1 MATKIDIISGFL
13 GAGKTTLIKKLLK
26 EAYADEQVVLIE
38 NEFGEIGIDGGFLK
52 EAGIE
57 IREMNS
63 GCICC
68 SLVGD
73 FGASLKEV
81 TDNHEG
87 VYAERTGNRY
97 LLHAQVGASNHEEDK
112 RNAPA
117 HRIRVGEE
125 PTLLAHLK
133 QSAPFHKYFPSGTGD
148 LFAFDQTYVDH
159 LDAVVDII
167 DGSFAQGYRY
177 ITTYL
182 KNTDLIRVTGYLVK
196 KSEVEKYRKGEVA
209 LRDTTWYGSGTDD
222 CAQVF
227 DRQLRDEQDVSAS

>member
-1 MATKIDIISGFL
+1 MFAIVGLADATNHLLQQEGLNETF
-13 GAGKTTLIKKLLK
+13 GKSQRGDEIATLIMDK
-26 EAYADEQVVLIE
+26 
-38 NEFGEIGIDGGFLK
+38 
-52 EAGIE
+52 
-57 IREMNS
+57 
-63 GCICC
+63 
-68 SLVGD
+68 
-73 FGASLKEV
+73 LKEV

-209 LRDTTWYGSGTDD
+209 LRDTTWYGAGTDD

>member
-1 MATKIDIISGFL
+1 MQQEGLNETF
-13 GAGKTTLIKKLLK
+13 GKSQRGDEIATLIMDK
-26 EAYADEQVVLIE
+26 
-38 NEFGEIGIDGGFLK
+38 
-52 EAGIE
+52 
-57 IREMNS
+57 
-63 GCICC
+63 
-68 SLVGD
+68 
-73 FGASLKEV
+73 LKEV

-182 KNTDLIRVTGYLVK
+182 KKHRFDSGNGLFGEEK
-196 KSEVEKYRKGEVA
+196 AKWKKYRKGEVA